1 MKWGKED
8 TETRFHEATKKFYET
23 PLQAVTCILEVPG

>member
-8 TETRFHEATKKFYET
+8 TETRFHEATKKYYET
-23 PLQAVTCILEVPG
+23 PSQANLPNR